1 MRIKGGK
8 YLRQHFRAA
17 FPESKWKMPAGRRID
32 RKQLREGLNAML
44 QLLDWQRQV
53 VCSMLD
59 SLGAAPAGEES
70 AARHAAKRKARRKG

>member
-1 MRIKGGK
+1 
-8 YLRQHFRAA
+8 
-17 FPESKWKMPAGRRID
+17 
-32 RKQLREGLNAML
+32 ML